1 MKDGRLNINTE
12 FLSILKYQLKDTKGI
27 LKRRN
32 YPYKNKENR
41 KTAYNNKAVGK
52 TMLVITDLAARS
64 QYS

>member
-27 LKRRN
+27 LKRRK
-32 YPYKNKENR
+32 YKNKENR